1 MDQSL
6 NKKIE
11 FKDRIAS
18 FYTNNKFKVYLFI
31 GILVTSIILLFF
43 VNINKEKN
51 NNLVAEKYIQ
61 AEQHLSSNE
70 NEKARNI
77 YEQIILSE
85 NKFYS
90 ILALNN
96 IIEKNLEKD
105 DNKILEYFMLVEK
118 IVSSKDQKDLIT
130 FKKALFLIKILKEE
144 RGKTLLKN
152 LIEQNSRLKPLAQEI
167 LSQ

>member
-6 NKKIE
+6 DKKIE

-118 IVSSKDQKDLIT
+118 IVNSKDQKDLIT

>member
-6 NKKIE
+6 DKKIE

-18 FYTNNKFKVYLFI
+18 FFINNKFKVYFFI
-31 GILVTSIILLFF
+31 GILIASIISLLF

-51 NNLVAEKYIQ
+51 NNLIAEKYIQ
-61 AEQHLSSNE
+61 AEQYLSSNE

-77 YEQIILSE
+77 YDQIILSK

-96 IIEKNLEKD
+96 IIEKNLVKD

-118 IVSSKDQKDLIT
+118 VANSKDQKDLIT
-130 FKKALFLIKILKEE
+130 FKKALFLIKTLKEE
-144 RGKTLLKN
+144 RGKSLLKN
-152 LIEQNSRLKPLAQEI
+152 LIEQDSRFKPLAQEI